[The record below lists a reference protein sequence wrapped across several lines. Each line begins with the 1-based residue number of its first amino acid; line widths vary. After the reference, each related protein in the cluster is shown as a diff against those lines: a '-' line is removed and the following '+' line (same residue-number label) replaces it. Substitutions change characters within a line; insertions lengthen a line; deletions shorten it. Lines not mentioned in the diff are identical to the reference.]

1 MDDSQSHYHL
11 VKENAAAHKRTAYLA
26 ADITTTI
33 MKTYRINSGS

>member
-11 VKENAAAHKRTAYLA
+11 VKENAAAHKNYTAYLA

-33 MKTYRINSGS
+33 KKT